1 MRRRVCCR
9 QTLVRRRC
17 SSADRSRPARADT
30 ESRGHPFIDIWQAVE
45 PPRLGISVVVAPRW
59 FGRGHQ
65 LLVRPCLLVGEGKG
79 SMGWTQLFQYSKLTF
94 GQDSV
99 GVYPVVR
106 RLSKR

>member
-1 MRRRVCCR
+1 
-9 QTLVRRRC
+9 L
-17 SSADRSRPARADT
+17 
-30 ESRGHPFIDIWQAVE
+30 AV
-45 PPRLGISVVVAPRW
+45 A
-59 FGRGHQ
+59 HQ

-99 GVYPVVR
+99 GVYAVVR